1 MVAISAIGIL
11 ICFALLVLSSW
22 KNISTVLIAAIG
34 AGIVGLLGGAG
45 FIDSITGPY
54 MTGFTSFVQSWIIVF
69 ALGGLLGGLYS
80 KSGAAWRIGDVLVR
94 RAGTSL
100 SLVAIVIF
108 GCILV
113 YGGMNAPIAVL
124 IVFPLARTIFP
135 KVGIPWYLFP
145 GVAGLATCTVGLYFP
160 GSLSVVNLVPLEALG
175 VTTTAAPVE
184 GIIGCLFLL
193 VVGILY
199 LKWEI
204 KKGQNTLAVET
215 PEHYLG
221 KADVADDAQMD
232 KVAPSFLFSI
242 IPLIVTLILV
252 DIVKIHIILGFG
264 TGCIVALIL
273 FWKSLEDKIKA
284 VTSSFNDG
292 IMPCILVAAIS
303 GLGSVISTTPAFDV
317 IRDAILNLPVGG
329 LVKVSISTTLI
340 SGICGSGSGGLQ
352 MALNLLG
359 DEFMTF
365 GYPADI
371 IARVASIACGGLD
384 SLPWNGT
391 VVMMFS
397 LCGVG
402 IGKSYKQVF
411 VLTCMLP
418 ILASLVT
425 ALAYT
430 IIH

>member
-1 MVAISAIGIL
+1 MVAISTFGIL
-11 ICFALLVLSSW
+11 ICFALLVISSW
-22 KNISTVLIAAIG
+22 KNISTVLIAALG

-45 FIDSITGPY
+45 FVESITGPY
-54 MTGFTSFVQSWIIVF
+54 MTSFAGFVQSWIIVF

-80 KSGAAWRIGDVLVR
+80 KSGAAWRIGDMLMR
-94 RAGTSL
+94 KANASL
-100 SLVAIVIF
+100 ALLAIVIF

-113 YGGMNAPIAVL
+113 YGGMNAPVAVF

-135 KVGIPWYLFP
+135 KAGIPWYLFP
-145 GVAGLATCTVGLYFP
+145 GVAGLACCTIGLYFP
-160 GSLSVVNLVPLEALG
+160 GSLSVVNLIPTEALQ
-175 VTTTAAPVE
+175 VSLSAAPVE
-184 GIIGCLFLL
+184 GIVGCLFLL
-193 VVGILY
+193 IIGILY
-199 LKWEI
+199 LKWEV
-204 KKGQNTLAVET
+204 KKGQNTLALET

-221 KADVADDAQMD
+221 SADMADDAKMD
-232 KVAPSFLFSI
+232 EVAPSFLISI
-242 IPLIVTLILV
+242 IPLVLTLVLV
-252 DIVKIHIILGFG
+252 NFAKIHIILGFG
-264 TGCIVALIL
+264 IGCIVALVL
-273 FWKSLEDKIKA
+273 FWKNLDDKIKA
-284 VTSSFNDG
+284 ITSSFNDG
-292 IMPCILVAAIS
+292 IMPCILVAAIA
-303 GLGSVISTTPAFDV
+303 GLGSVISATPAFAV
-317 IRDAILNLPVGG
+317 IRDAIMNLPVGG

-402 IGKSYKQVF
+402 IGKGYKQVF
-411 VLTCMLP
+411 VLTCLLP

-425 ALAYT
+425 AFTYT
-430 IIH
+430 LLH